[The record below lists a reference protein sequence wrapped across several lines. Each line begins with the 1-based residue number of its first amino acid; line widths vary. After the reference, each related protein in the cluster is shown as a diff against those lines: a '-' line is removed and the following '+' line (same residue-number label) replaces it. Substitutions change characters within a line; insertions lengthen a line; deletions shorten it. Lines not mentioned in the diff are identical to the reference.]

1 MTRSL
6 KIVLV
11 NGLTEHFLLPDT
23 SSTEATSAGEIIGV
37 IEKYSKGIQRMRER
51 NPLLVVGKPTIYT
64 NVDEALH
71 TLINARK
78 YIDMPVIALL
88 GLVDQSFTLDLQKNI
103 IVFYDKKGEER
114 GSMFLDGM
122 YSNWR
127 EILYPETIVTEAD
140 IITVHEE
147 EEEDI
152 STEVPF
158 DMLKEDMVKDLEE
171 PMGEDDEE
179 FEDEESDDEEY
190 VDETV
195 TPVRIVKE
203 MKEKLESCE
212 GESAC
217 NLWEYLFVDHD
228 LFGKTVVI
236 DYSGGGDSGQTDN
249 VAIYDTIK
257 YKAAKSYEET
267 MACDES
273 DSYPTLISGS
283 QLDNLTWSLI
293 SSRVGGF
300 YNDEGGY
307 GKIILT
313 GKSFQW
319 DHFNYI
325 QHEEHEVCTSVTAKE
340 EKVDADSDT
349 LPF

>member
-1 MTRSL
+1 MF
-6 KIVLV
+6 
-11 NGLTEHFLLPDT
+11 NGHTEHFLLPDT
-23 SSTEATSAGEIIGV
+23 SSTEATSGGEIIAV
-37 IEKYSKGIQRMRER
+37 IEKYSKGIQKMRER
-51 NPLLVVGKPTIYT
+51 NPSLTVGKPAKYIS
-64 NVDEALH
+64 VDDAIH

-78 YIDMPVIALL
+78 YIDMPVIGPL
-88 GLVDQSFTLDLQKNI
+88 GFVDQLFTLDLQKNI

-147 EEEDI
+147 EEEIPD
-152 STEVPF
+152 EVPF
-158 DMLKEDMVKDLEE
+158 DMLKEDMVED
-171 PMGEDDEE
+171 DDEE
-179 FEDEESDDEEY
+179 FDDEESDDDEY

-195 TPVRIVKE
+195 TPVHIVKE
-203 MKEKLESCE
+203 MKEKLESSE
-212 GESAC
+212 GESASY
-217 NLWEYLFVDHD
+217 LWQYLFVDHD

-249 VAIYDTIK
+249 VAIYDTFK
-257 YKAAKSYEET
+257 YKAAKTYEET
-267 MACDES
+267 MGADQS
-273 DSYPTLISGS
+273 DSYPTLVKGD
-283 QLDNLTWSLI
+283 QLDNLIWSLI

-313 GKSFQW
+313 AKSFEW
-319 DHFNYI
+319 NHFNYV
-325 QHEEHEVCTSVTAKE
+325 QTEEREIGEYFTLEE
-340 EKVDADSDT
+340 EKVDTDSDI
-349 LPF
+349 LPY

>member
-1 MTRSL
+1 M
-6 KIVLV
+6 
-11 NGLTEHFLLPDT
+11 PDT
-23 SSTEATSAGEIIGV
+23 SSTECTSGGEIIGV

-51 NPLLVVGKPTIYT
+51 NPLLVVGKPTKYI
-64 NVDEALH
+64 NVDDALH

-78 YIDMPVIALL
+78 YIDMPVTGPL

-103 IVFYDKKGEER
+103 IVFYDKKGKER

-140 IITVHEE
+140 TITVHEE
-147 EEEDI
+147 EEEEI

-158 DMLKEDMVKDLEE
+158 DMLKHIEE
-171 PMGEDDEE
+171 PMVEDDDEE
-179 FEDEESDDEEY
+179 YDDEESDDEEY

-203 MKEKLESCE
+203 MKEKLESSE

-217 NLWEYLFVDHD
+217 ELWDYLFVDHD

-236 DYSGGGDSGQTDN
+236 QYSGGGDSGQTDD
-249 VAIYDTIK
+249 VSIYDTFK
-257 YKAAKSYEET
+257 YNGAKTYEDYMSAE
-267 MACDES
+267 ES
-273 DSYPTLISGS
+273 DSYPTIISS
-283 QLDNLTWSLI
+283 PDLDTKIWNLI

-313 GKSFQW
+313 GKSFRW
-319 DHFNYI
+319 DHFNYV
-325 QHEEHEVCTSVTAKE
+325 QTQEHELGTIITVEE
-340 EKVDADSDT
+340 EKVDTDSDT